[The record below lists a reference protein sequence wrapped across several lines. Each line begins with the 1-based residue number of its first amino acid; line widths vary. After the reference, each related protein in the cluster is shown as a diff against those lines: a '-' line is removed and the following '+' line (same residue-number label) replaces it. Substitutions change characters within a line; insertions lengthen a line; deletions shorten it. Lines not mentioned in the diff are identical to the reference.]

1 MAQWVKNLTSV
12 PLVTVEVAGSI
23 PSLVQ
28 WVKGSSLKKKK
39 KKKKRSSQYGF
50 VVAKPTSIPEDT
62 GLILASLSGLRIHLG
77 YRHSLDPILLW
88 LGIG

>member
-39 KKKKRSSQYGF
+39 KKKKG
-50 VVAKPTSIPEDT
+50 V
-62 GLILASLSGLRIHLG
+62 
-77 YRHSLDPILLW
+77 PITALW
-88 LGIG
+88 